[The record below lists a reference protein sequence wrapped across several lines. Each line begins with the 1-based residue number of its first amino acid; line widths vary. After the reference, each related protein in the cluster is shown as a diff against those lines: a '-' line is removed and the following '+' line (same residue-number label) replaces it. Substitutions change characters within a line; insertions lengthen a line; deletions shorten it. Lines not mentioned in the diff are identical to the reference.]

1 MKSYKRFNNLNKK
14 ANIGIAVLVTVIVL
28 FILWWLLGYATR
40 QCSYDSQ
47 CLSDNYCG
55 SDFKCHQHK
64 VVERNVVV
72 TDYSTPAAIIAIAV
86 IIAALILKTDIF
98 NILKG
103 KIMSGSDIYP
113 HGHPKHHCDY
123 NCAEHPMYPQYKDI
137 YWPKK

>member
-1 MKSYKRFNNLNKK
+1 MKSYTRFNKLNKK
-14 ANIGIAVLVTVIVL
+14 ANIGIAVLITVIVL
-28 FILWWLLGYATR
+28 IVLWWLLGFATR

-55 SDFKCHQHK
+55 SDFKCHQFK
-64 VVERNVVV
+64 TVEKTVLV

-103 KIMSGSDIYP
+103 KIMSGSDISP

-123 NCAEHPMYPQYKDI
+123 SCAEHPMYPQYRDM